1 MKKISLMFLALAAA
15 LPILVACQGSSQPSS
30 AASQPSGKALVT
42 PADDYATPFDAP
54 AFGKAAE
61 GGVYME
67 PLCWWTG
74 MKLPLQLMAHADGIG
89 SCDVRIEGSKAV
101 RVKAVHKAD
110 SPNYLFID
118 VEIGASAKPG
128 TVEVVFSRDG
138 QEVARQP
145 YPLYARAEGSAN
157 RVGFTTADMI
167 YLIMPDRFAN
177 GDPSNDAS
185 PLCPEG
191 PNRGD
196 SFGRHGGDI
205 QGIIDHLDYLDQLGV
220 TAIWCTPLTFDN
232 ERHASFHGYA
242 ASDYVHIDPR
252 YGTNPLFKSYVKA
265 CHQRGIKVITDF
277 VPNHCG
283 AQHWWMRDLPFN
295 DWVHQFPSYT
305 RSLFNFAPNMDINAS
320 KKDLYYQES
329 GWFAPSMPD
338 MNLDNPYVLRYFQ
351 QVAIWWVEWSGL
363 DGIRIDTYPYNE
375 KVPASQLCQAVM
387 DEYPNLNI
395 VGECWTQSVPQLA
408 YWQGGNPNADGFDSH
423 LPSIMDFPLRDAI
436 VSSIPA
442 GRGRGG
448 NLTRI
453 YEALSHDFA
462 YHDLSHMMIF
472 AANHDTERIGSIV
485 HADPNRMKMITVLL
499 ATLRG
504 IPQTY
509 YGDEQMFLNSD
520 DRGDSAWRRE
530 FSGGWEGDS
539 INLFTAEGRS
549 AEQNELLDFNSRL
562 WQWRKTAEV
571 IHRGRTLHFVPRDNT
586 YGYFRYLTA
595 DNDNAPDAR
604 IGKAVFVFINNSD
617 ADRQLPWSYY
627 DEFTPRLSPLAGDNP
642 VKAAKGTDVLTGQ
655 AVILSDTTVVPAG
668 GTLVVE
674 FK

>member
-1 MKKISLMFLALAAA
+1 MKKNSFLLLAFAA
-15 LPILVACQGSSQPSS
+15 VLPVIVACQGNAGSSSP
-30 AASQPSGKALVT
+30 AAGKTGKTFVT

-61 GGVYME
+61 GGVYLE
-67 PLCWWTG
+67 PLCWWVG
-74 MKLPLQLMAHADGIG
+74 MKQPLQLMAHADGIG
-89 SCDVRIEGSKAV
+89 DCDVRIEGV
-101 RVKAVHKAD
+101 RGVKVKTVHKAD
-110 SPNYLFID
+110 SPNYLFVD
-118 VEIGASAKPG
+118 VDIAASAKAG
-128 TVEVVFSRDG
+128 TAEVVFSRG
-138 QEVARQP
+138 GKEVARQP
-145 YPLYARAEGSAN
+145 YPLFARAQGSAD

-177 GDPSNDAS
+177 GDPSNDSS

-191 PNRGD
+191 PNRSN
-196 SFGRHGGDI
+196 SFGRHGGDL
-205 QGIIDHLDYLDQLGV
+205 QGIINHLDYLEQLGV
-220 TAIWCTPLTFDN
+220 TAIWCTPLTLDN
-232 ERHASFHGYA
+232 ERRTSFHGYA

-252 YGTNPLFKSYVKA
+252 YGTNALFKSYVAA
-265 CHQRGIKVITDF
+265 CHQHGIKVVTDF

-283 AQHWWMRDLPFN
+283 AQHWWMRDLPFT

-305 RSLFNFAPNMDINAS
+305 RSLFNFAPNMDVNGS

-338 MNLDNPYVLRYFQ
+338 MNLDNPFVLRYFQ

-375 KVPASQLCQAVM
+375 KVPASLLCKAVM
-387 DEYPNLNI
+387 DEFPYLNI

-408 YWQGGNPNADGFDSH
+408 YWQGGNPNSDGFDSH

-436 VSSIPA
+436 VNGIPA
-442 GRGRGG
+442 RRGG
-448 NLTRI
+448 GMNRI
-453 YEALSHDFA
+453 FEALSHDFA

-485 HADPNRMKMITVLL
+485 GADIRRMKMITALL

-509 YGDEQMFLNSD
+509 YGDEQMFLSTNDS
-520 DRGDSAWRRE
+520 GDSAWRCE
-530 FSGGWEGDS
+530 FPGGWEGDS

-549 AEQNELLDFNSRL
+549 AEQNELFDYNRRL
-562 WQWRKTAEV
+562 WQWRKNAEV
-571 IHRGRTLHFVPRDNT
+571 IHRGRTLHFIPRDNA

-595 DNDNAPDAR
+595 GDDNAPDAR
-604 IGKAVFVFINNSD
+604 VSKAVFVFINNSD
-617 ADRQLPWSYY
+617 TDRQLPWSYY
-627 DEFTPRLSPLAGDNP
+627 DEFTPRLAPLAGDNP
-642 VKAAKGTDVLTGQ
+642 AAAAKGTDVLTGQ
-655 AVILSDTTVVPAG
+655 AVTLSDTTVVPAG

-674 FK
+674 F